1 MALTSDEVRRIAR
14 LTRIALSDDEVERLR
29 GELSAILQ
37 HCETLS
43 DFDTSDV
50 LPTAQSFDLRNVK
63 RDDATVPSPDREQ
76 ILANAPRRQGTY
88 VRVRAVLD

>member
-50 LPTAQSFDLRNVK
+50 VPTAQSFDLLNVK

-76 ILANAPRRQGTY
+76 ILANAPRREGNY